1 MLGQVLAQLVR
12 GFFMGS
18 ADVVP
23 GVSGGT
29 VALAFGI
36 YERLVRNIH
45 RGATVLGHAIRG
57 DLRGA
62 FRRFRDIEWLFI
74 VPLLAGIAGAVLALS
89 HAIEHLL
96 DTRPQGT
103 AAVFFGLVVGSILI
117 TWGEF
122 RKRDA
127 PRLALLV
134 VVAVAAALL
143 LGLRSGNDNDPELYF
158 LFIAGAIAI
167 CAMILPGISGSF
179 LLLMLGVYDYLLG
192 AVNNRDIVPV
202 AVAGLGAVLGLASF
216 SVGLN
221 WLLRHHRDTVM
232 AALIGLMIGSLRVIW
247 PWPDGTTTTEVALP
261 DSPVGLVHILLAVVA
276 AFGAYGVSWLSR
288 RAVRTMKV

>member
-1 MLGQVLAQLVR
+1 MLGQVLAQVVR

-36 YERLVRNIH
+36 YERLVRNVH
-45 RGATVLGHAIRG
+45 TGAMVLGHLVRFN
-57 DLRGA
+57 LRGA
-62 FRRFRDIEWLFI
+62 YVRFREVEWLFM
-74 VPLLAGIAGAVLALS
+74 VPLLAGIAAAVLALS

-96 DTRPQGT
+96 ETRPQGT
-103 AAVFFGLVVGSILI
+103 AAVFFGLVVGSIII

-122 RKRDA
+122 RRKDP

-143 LGLRSGNDNDPELYF
+143 LGLRSGPENDPSPLF
-158 LFIAGAIAI
+158 LFVAGAIAI

-192 AVNNRDIVPV
+192 AVNDRDVVPI

-232 AALIGLMIGSLRVIW
+232 AALIGLMVGSLRVIW
-247 PWPDGTTTTEVALP
+247 PWPDGAETTDVALP
-261 DSPVGLVHILLAVVA
+261 DSPVALVHVLLAVVA
-276 AFGAYGVSWLSR
+276 AAAAFGVSWLSR
-288 RAVRTMKV
+288 RAVRTLRV